1 MSPPADPRWRQPH
14 PRLLFSVILYIS
26 FRPRAAK
33 WPRSVFPS
41 AGAENALK
49 TRWVRIKRLFVQP
62 VGVTGLSLASPS
74 FLPFL
79 FRRSQR
85 GERPARPFLV
95 GMGAARAGGCR
106 RGKEEFLM
114 LWECERSNSVNSW

>member
-1 MSPPADPRWRQPH
+1 MI
-14 PRLLFSVILYIS
+14 FYIS
-26 FRPRAAK
+26 FHLRAAK

-49 TRWVRIKRLFVQP
+49 TRWVRIKRLFVQL

-85 GERPARPFLV
+85 GERPARPARPFPCRDGGGEGGGMPPREGRVSDAV
-95 GMGAARAGGCR
+95 GM
-106 RGKEEFLM
+106 
-114 LWECERSNSVNSW
+114 